1 MKTYT
6 IKNLTTNETF
16 IRKLDYD
23 GTYTGPL
30 CNFVQEQL
38 YILWELTPV
47 KPRLS
52 WAYPFLRGER
62 VKFTYHDC
70 EFVWVWMDKEGN
82 ILTKDIPNSREE

>member
-6 IKNLTTNETF
+6 FKNITTNESYNC
-16 IRKLDYD
+16 KLDYD

-30 CNFVQEQL
+30 CNFVEEQL

-52 WAYPFLRGER
+52 WAYPFLRGEY
-62 VKFTYHDC
+62 VQFTYHGC
-70 EFVWVWMDKEGN
+70 EFVWVWMDEKGN
-82 ILTKDIPNSREE
+82 ILTKDIPFGRKE

>member
-6 IKNLTTNETF
+6 IKNITTNESYS
-16 IRKLDYD
+16 RELSYD

-30 CNFVQEQL
+30 CNFIEEQL

-47 KPRLS
+47 KPRLG

-62 VKFTYHDC
+62 IQFTYHGC

-82 ILTKDIPNSREE
+82 ILTEDIPFGRKE